1 MSRAYGQ
8 TAKGFVQRGLLLA
21 FVCLQ
26 SSLQPLFASPA
37 DEIKALVEQGRHEEA
52 YRMGQRA
59 RGEAGRP
66 AFDFYFGVAAVNAG
80 KASDG
85 VLALE
90 RYLLNFPDN
99 LAARLELAR
108 GYYLLGDDGR
118 ARDEFEAILAGKPAA
133 DIARVVREYL
143 DALSARESRHKTTFG
158 FSIELA
164 AGNDSNVQSGVSDP
178 NITLP
183 IFGDITLTDSA
194 VQRRDGF
201 ANLVLGGRVSLPV
214 RRYMSVFAVAG
225 ADLKQYRE
233 ADIYNQ
239 NTFSASTGLNVTS
252 DKSVY
257 RMTLGRT
264 TQSLDNARYRDTWAA
279 GADWG
284 YQLHDAGVLTLGTQ
298 VAKFAYA
305 GANAVRD
312 ADYFAVQGGYRR
324 LFSGA
329 WRTELDAGVSGA
341 REDNV
346 SSAHQD
352 LSRDLF
358 GARFNVS
365 FSPLPAW
372 SFGAGMSY
380 LKSNYLAEDPLLLVT
395 RRDEF
400 TTYELSATY
409 AFNPAWSM
417 RGEYLDSRNKSN
429 LPLYAYKR
437 RVGQLKIRYDFR

>member
-1 MSRAYGQ
+1 MSRTYSR
-8 TAKGFVQRGLLLA
+8 TARGLSLA
-21 FVCLQ
+21 LVCLI
-26 SSLQPLFASPA
+26 SSLQPAFASPA
-37 DEIKALVEQGRHEEA
+37 DEIKVLVEQGRHEEA

-59 RGEAGRP
+59 RGETGRP
-66 AFDFYFGVAAVNAG
+66 VFDFYFGVAAINAG

-99 LAARLELAR
+99 LVARLELAR

-118 ARDEFEAILAGKPAA
+118 ARDEFEAVLAGKPAA
-133 DIARVVREYL
+133 DISRVVGEYL
-143 DALSARESRHKTTFG
+143 EALRARESRHKTNFG
-158 FSIELA
+158 FSIELG

-201 ANLVLGGRVSLPV
+201 ANLVLGARVSAPA
-214 RRYMSVFAVAG
+214 RRNMSVFAVG
-225 ADLKQYRE
+225 GVDLKEYRE

-239 NTFSASTGLNVTS
+239 NTFSASTGLNATS
-252 DKSVY
+252 GKSVY

-284 YQLHDAGVLTLGTQ
+284 YQLHDKGVLTLGTQ
-298 VAKFAYA
+298 AAKFAYA

-312 ADYFAVQGGYRR
+312 ADYVAFQAGYRH
-324 LFSGA
+324 LFSGT
-329 WRTELDAGVSGA
+329 WRTEFDVGLSAA
-341 REDNV
+341 REENN
-346 SSAHQD
+346 SSGHQD
-352 LSRDLF
+352 LSRDLL
-358 GARFNVS
+358 GGRFNVNV
-365 FSPLPAW
+365 SPLPSW
-372 SFGAGMSY
+372 TFGAGVSY
-380 LKSNYLAEDPLLLVT
+380 LKSNYLAEDPLLMVT
-395 RRDEF
+395 RRDDF

-409 AFNPAWSM
+409 AINPAWSM
-417 RGEYLDSRNKSN
+417 RGEYMDSRNRSN

-437 RVGQLKIRYDFR
+437 RVGQLKIRFDFR